1 MIYIQQGN
9 KTRVKEITDLNH
21 GSEKV
26 RVWVNGHL
34 KVEALAG
41 EILKD
46 EWENWE

>member
-26 RVWVNGHL
+26 EVKIKEVL
-34 KVEALAG
+34 
-41 EILKD
+41 
-46 EWENWE
+46 ENEPD